1 MANAIG
7 ILGGTFDPIHY
18 GHLRSALEL
27 LQQFDF
33 DHIRLIPSA
42 RPPHRPQPQATP
54 EQRVMMLHL
63 AIKNSGQFIVDD
75 RELKRDGAS
84 YTIDTL
90 RSLKQEMPDTAL
102 YLILGTDAFSD
113 LSSWHQWQSLLDLSH
128 IIVLHR
134 AAQPLSLSNNM
145 TNWYQDHLAAPGDSI
160 LSVGVAGKIWP
171 VTLTQLSISATAIR
185 DDIAKGRSPA
195 FLMPD
200 PVVSLIEQLA
210 LYQ

>member
-1 MANAIG
+1 MAKAVG
-7 ILGGTFDPIHY
+7 IFGGTFDPIHN

-42 RPPHRPQPQATP
+42 RPPHRPQPQASA

-63 AIKNSGQFIVDD
+63 SLKNSQQFIVDD
-75 RELKRDGAS
+75 RELKRQGAS

-90 RSLKQEMPDTAL
+90 RSLKQDLPDKTL
-102 YLILGTDAFSD
+102 YLILGADAFSQ
-113 LSSWHQWQSLLDLSH
+113 LATWHQWQDLLTLCH
-128 IIVLHR
+128 IIVMQR
-134 AAQPLSLSNNM
+134 AEQPLLLNNEM
-145 TNWYQDHLAAPGDSI
+145 TDWYQTHMASSEDAV
-160 LSVGVAGKIWP
+160 LSSGKIWP
-171 VTLTQLSISATAIR
+171 VTLTQLAISATAIR
-185 DDIAKGRSPA
+185 FDISEGRSPA

-200 PVVSLIEQLA
+200 PVVSFIEQLA

>member
-1 MANAIG
+1 MTKAVG

-42 RPPHRPQPQATP
+42 RPPHRPQPKATP

-63 AIKNSGQFIVDD
+63 AIKNSQQFVVDD
-75 RELKRDGAS
+75 CELKRDGPS
-84 YTIDTL
+84 YTVDTL
-90 RSLKQEMPDTAL
+90 RSLKQEMPEQPL
-102 YLILGTDAFSD
+102 YLILGSDAFSH
-113 LSSWHQWQSLLDLSH
+113 LSTWHQWQQLLDLSH
-128 IIVLHR
+128 IIVIAR
-134 AAQPLSLSNNM
+134 PEQPLSLPEEM
-145 TNWYQDHLAAPGDSI
+145 TSWYQDHLAIPEDTA
-160 LSVGVAGKIWP
+160 LLAGKIWP
-171 VTLTQLSISATAIR
+171 VTLTQLNISASAIR
-185 DDIAKGRSPA
+185 RDLVKGRSPA

-200 PVVSLIEQLA
+200 PVVSFIEQLG

>member
-1 MANAIG
+1 MGKAVG

-27 LQQFDF
+27 LQQFGF
-33 DHIRLIPSA
+33 DHIRLIPCA

-54 EQRVMMLHL
+54 KQRVMMLHL
-63 AIKNSGQFIVDD
+63 AIKNNQYFIVDD
-75 RELKRDGAS
+75 RELNREGPS

-90 RSLKQEMPDTAL
+90 RSLKQEIPDSPL
-102 YLILGTDAFSD
+102 YLIIGSDAFSH
-113 LSSWHQWQSLLDLSH
+113 LSTWHQWEQLLTLSH
-128 IIVLHR
+128 IIIMQRPEH
-134 AAQPLSLSNNM
+134 PLSLSEEM
-145 TNWYQDHLAAPGDSI
+145 ERWYQAHLAIPEDKP
-160 LSVGVAGKIWP
+160 LLAGKIWP

-185 DDIAKGRSPA
+185 SDISKGRSPV

-200 PVVSLIEQLA
+200 AVATFIEQLR

>member
-1 MANAIG
+1 
-7 ILGGTFDPIHY
+7 LGGTFDPIHN
-18 GHLRSALEL
+18 GHLRSALEV

-63 AIKNSGQFIVDD
+63 AIKSRNQFIVDD
-75 RELKRDGAS
+75 RELKREGAS

-102 YLILGTDAFSD
+102 YLILGSDAFRN
-113 LSSWHQWQSLLDLSH
+113 LPTWHEWKSLLDVCH
-128 IIVLHR
+128 IIVMHR
-134 AAQPLSLSNNM
+134 ASEPLALPRNMAIWFQSRRATLPDDTVLNAGSN
-145 TNWYQDHLAAPGDSI
+145 GR
-160 LSVGVAGKIWP
+160 IWL
-171 VTLTQLSISATAIR
+171 VELTQLSISATAIR
-185 DDIAKGRSPA
+185 ADIAQGRSPA